1 MLFRNF
7 NFGSFSRS
15 FFVAR
20 IFFVL
25 LFAVATPLTAYG
37 QQSASDPVIV
47 ESRAC
52 PQISSP
58 ANSCF
63 SLSQMKPSE
72 YVVLVVSNVFKYNT
86 LKVLLDGSTELQQQ
100 KFEINGANLATVVV
114 ALPQDIEPGS
124 SHQVAV
130 RIDQG
135 NVLSAP
141 VNLSIRGVV
150 PSTTPTGGGGA
161 SGGGVSGGGSTTPKP
176 TVNPNAGGSVKDG
189 LKGIAG
195 EFQYQGELAQSQTIG
210 DVIVAVINVLLGLL
224 MAISVLMIIF
234 GGFTYVTAAG
244 AEDKAKKARRII
256 TYAVTGMI
264 IVILS
269 YMLVSTI
276 SNALDG
282 QI

>member
-7 NFGSFSRS
+7 NFGSLSRS

-72 YVVLVVSNVFKYNT
+72 YVVLVVSNVFQYNT
-86 LKVLLDGSTELQQQ
+86 LKVFLDGSTELQQQ
-100 KFEINGANLATVVV
+100 NFVRNGGNLATVVA

-124 SHQVAV
+124 AHQVAV
-130 RIDQG
+130 IIDQG
-135 NVLSAP
+135 NVPSAP
-141 VNLSIRGVV
+141 VNLSIRGVA
-150 PSTTPTGGGGA
+150 PSTAPTGGGGA
-161 SGGGVSGGGSTTPKP
+161 SGGGSTTPKP